1 MLELTACVELNTFTM
16 CVCSATTLVQTL
28 QTHTHSHTIYT
39 MHTHA
44 HTHTYNLCM
53 YIRQCRLTGAASAT
67 VEDLRTQTSS
77 GFQNAIKSKK
87 VRTYSGR
94 YTKPCLC
101 MSVFVCVLCQCLVVV
116 FYVWN
121 FRKLC
126 LCPSATPAANEAGRE
141 ATLPLP
147 GGSPGRLLLSLV
159 QPAGGRPGYPL
170 HWGEHQRTA
179 EGAVSPPPEPREQE
193 REGCVCV
200 CACVC
205 MRVCAL

>member
-1 MLELTACVELNTFTM
+1 MRPTHIHCTVRACVCVCVCVCCVCCVCTEMLELTACVELNTFTM
-16 CVCSATTLVQTL
+16 CVCSATTLV

-101 MSVFVCVLCQCLVVV
+101 MSVFVCVLCQCLV
-116 FYVWN
+116 YA
-121 FRKLC
+121 R
-126 LCPSATPAANEAGRE
+126 R
-141 ATLPLP
+141 
-147 GGSPGRLLLSLV
+147 
-159 QPAGGRPGYPL
+159 
-170 HWGEHQRTA
+170 
-179 EGAVSPPPEPREQE
+179 
-193 REGCVCV
+193 
-200 CACVC
+200 
-205 MRVCAL
+205 

>member
-1 MLELTACVELNTFTM
+1 MQADWGSLSYSGGPTYTDKLWLPKCHQKQEGPYIQWTLHKTLFVYVSV
-16 CVCSATTLVQTL
+16 CVCV
-28 QTHTHSHTIYT
+28 
-39 MHTHA
+39 
-44 HTHTYNLCM
+44 
-53 YIRQCRLTGAASAT
+53 
-67 VEDLRTQTSS
+67 
-77 GFQNAIKSKK
+77 
-87 VRTYSGR
+87 
-94 YTKPCLC
+94 
-101 MSVFVCVLCQCLVVV
+101 MSVFGVCKEVV